1 MKKAGLLICLMLLS
15 AAALAQ
21 SSLSLPVGTAVKMK
35 LQITLATFTTRVGS
49 QFYGRV
55 SEPVMLGN
63 QIVIP
68 LGSEIKGHITRISE
82 PRRIAGK
89 PTIGLRPD
97 TVTLPNGQEY
107 ALSAVLVDT
116 NVGHGTDVNDEGQFK
131 GSGHDKYDLRESAAG
146 TGGGIVI
153 GALVGGAQGGIIGA
167 GIGAGA
173 TMVHWLV
180 KRRSATLP
188 AGTELVLELSR
199 PVSITPA
206 AGVATGA
213 AGGGSL

>member
-1 MKKAGLLICLMLLS
+1 MKRAGLLICLMLLS
-15 AAALAQ
+15 AAAVAQ

-63 QIVIP
+63 RIVIP

-146 TGGGIVI
+146 TGGGVVI
-153 GALVGGAQGGIIGA
+153 GALVGGAQAGIIGA

>member
-1 MKKAGLLICLMLLS
+1 MKKAGLLICLMFLS
-15 AAALAQ
+15 AAAVAQ

-63 QIVIP
+63 QIAIP
-68 LGSEIKGHITRISE
+68 LGSEIKGHITKISE

-89 PTIGLRPD
+89 ATIGLRPD

-116 NVGHGTDVNDEGQFK
+116 NLGHGTDVNDEGQFK
-131 GSGHDKYDLRESAAG
+131 GSGHDKYDLRESAAA
-146 TGGGIVI
+146 TGGGILI
-153 GALVGGAQGGIIGA
+153 GALVGGAKGGLIGA

-173 TMVHWLV
+173 TMAHWLV
-180 KRRSATLP
+180 TRRSATLP